1 MKGRERERETDGE
14 RERKRERENHSR
26 KRGLCPRS
34 TKIKIQIG
42 TLKRAKRAEQN
53 RAEQRGEK
61 RRETAEENLSKR
73 QRINTHS

>member
-1 MKGRERERETDGE
+1 M
-14 RERKRERENHSR
+14 
-26 KRGLCPRS
+26 CPRN

-61 RRETAEENLSKR
+61 RRETAEENFSKR
-73 QRINTHS
+73 QRINTHLSVD